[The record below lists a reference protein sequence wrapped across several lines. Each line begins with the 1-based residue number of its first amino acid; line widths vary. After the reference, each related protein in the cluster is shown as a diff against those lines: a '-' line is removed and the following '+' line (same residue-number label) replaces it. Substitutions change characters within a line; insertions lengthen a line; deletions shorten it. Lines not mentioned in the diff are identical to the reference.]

1 MMMTPPTAPP
11 TAGPMIASGPPT
23 FVFIVVG
30 VACTVIVDCL
40 IEVGVVSTAVG
51 VVIRTGMVGDVDDNT
66 LVVRGND
73 DEGAMTSGKCKLYLL
88 EHCNNYCS
96 WLAV

>member
-23 FVFIVVG
+23 FIFIVVG
-30 VACTVIVDCL
+30 VACTIIVDCL
-40 IEVGVVSTAVG
+40 IGVGVVSTAVG
-51 VVIRTGMVGDVDDNT
+51 VVIRRTGMVGDVDDNT

-73 DEGAMTSGKCKLYLL
+73 DEGAMTSEKCELYLL
-88 EHCNNYCS
+88 EHCNNCS